1 MSKQPVNIL
10 KFISFRQSKHPKQLR
25 RAPTLKESIKY
36 GPKLLLEDQSQ
47 KVWQENQSMKERV
60 WRRNKLGI
68 STQSLSTP
76 CQLKVPLRSLRT
88 IIL

>member
-1 MSKQPVNIL
+1 MLIEYGYLLLIIRNLMSKQPVNIL

-47 KVWQENQSMKERV
+47 KV
-60 WRRNKLGI
+60 
-68 STQSLSTP
+68 
-76 CQLKVPLRSLRT
+76 
-88 IIL
+88 